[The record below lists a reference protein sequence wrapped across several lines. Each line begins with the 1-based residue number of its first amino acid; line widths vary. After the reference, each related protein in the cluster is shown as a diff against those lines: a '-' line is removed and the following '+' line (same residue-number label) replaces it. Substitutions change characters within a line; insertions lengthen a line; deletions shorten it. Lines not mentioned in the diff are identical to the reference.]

1 MKEAFEIVKTIVVT
15 AWSVN
20 KEILTEFVV
29 DTFTATKAARK
40 ALRALKRE
48 CKSHIH
54 VELDYNGGYI
64 VTVKKLRMELHIS
77 REGTIREAD
86 MAEALGIL
94 W

>member
-1 MKEAFEIVKTIVVT
+1 MKESFEIVKTIVVT
-15 AWSVN
+15 ALSVN
-20 KEILTEFVV
+20 KEILAEFII

-40 ALRALKRE
+40 ALRELKRE

-54 VELDYNGGYI
+54 VELDCNGGYI
-64 VTVKKLRMELHIS
+64 VTVKKLHMELHIS
-77 REGTIREAD
+77 REGTVREAE